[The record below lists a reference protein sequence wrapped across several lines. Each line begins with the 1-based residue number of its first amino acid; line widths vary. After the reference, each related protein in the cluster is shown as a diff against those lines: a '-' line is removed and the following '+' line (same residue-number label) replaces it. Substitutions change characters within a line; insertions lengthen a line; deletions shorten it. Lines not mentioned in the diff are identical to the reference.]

1 MRLTLLL
8 LLLPLL
14 TVGQVCNIYPKAKT
28 IRGGEQARL
37 IIGAGACF
45 HYNNL
50 NYSVNYSGYNA
61 ALVIMARAQRM
72 ANMPGEAY
80 VTVGYDKALA
90 LGGGYSN
97 QGAVVYLGYN
107 YKLVDFLA
115 LSAYIYQT
123 TYDMS
128 HIVVGLK
135 VII

>member
-1 MRLTLLL
+1 MKIALFL

-28 IRGGEQARL
+28 IRGGDQAHL

-45 HYNNL
+45 HYNSL
-50 NYSVNYSGYNA
+50 SYSVNYKGYNSTV
-61 ALVIMARAQRM
+61 VIMARAQRM

-123 TYDMS
+123 TYNMS
-128 HIVVGLK
+128 HITIGLK

>member
-28 IRGGEQARL
+28 IRGGEQAHL

-45 HYNNL
+45 HYNSL
-50 NYSVNYSGYNA
+50 NYSLNYSGYNA

-115 LSAYIYQT
+115 LSVYIYQT